1 MFSLCC
7 SLKLKIKRTAPSIKA
22 NFDNLQ
28 KSVLIKYINTMAE
41 SSKKISVNVKTPKD
55 KQTFEIDEDADVST
69 VSYPFF
75 TQFTLSVEQKKI
87 MTKL

>member
-1 MFSLCC
+1 
-7 SLKLKIKRTAPSIKA
+7 
-22 NFDNLQ
+22 
-28 KSVLIKYINTMAE
+28 MAE